1 MFLESRRRPL
11 RRLARLS
18 WAAALA
24 ASFAS
29 TSHANDW
36 KAANDEVGAF
46 GRGHADILRWEQ
58 ANTPAR
64 PDGALPRGE
73 PWTLEQA
80 VAAAMRTRPDLLATR
95 GMSALELVQLR
106 VDARAFALEVERA
119 WIRAI
124 AAQQAAAYQR
134 EVLEAAEAGAELA
147 QRMLRVGNWSAA
159 RQMREE
165 LALLD
170 AQAQALAARHAAT
183 TALADLARLLPSAGG
198 DRLMALDELAR
209 HLPPR
214 LPAQPPA
221 LAAWQAG
228 TPPDVAALEQ
238 QALLAHPRWS
248 LLAADAERQERGLSA
263 WSRQALG
270 QTIDDAVTAA
280 QGTWPATIGAAQPW
294 PHAWDKAARDRA
306 EADAL
311 ERRIRADVRVAVS
324 AWVTAQTLAQDTL
337 QDVQRLQAALEED
350 MVQRYNGMLKS
361 TWDVLA
367 SARERVRAVNAALQ
381 AQRDAWLAHAE
392 LQAVLAGLP
401 YTGGAPGADTGVANA
416 AAKGH

>member
-1 MFLESRRRPL
+1 MSIEPCRRPL
-11 RRLARLS
+11 RRLARLP

-24 ASFAS
+24 ASLAS
-29 TSHANDW
+29 VSHANDW
-36 KAANDEVGAF
+36 KSANDEVGAF
-46 GRGHADILRWEQ
+46 TRGHADILRWERANAPAQ
-58 ANTPAR
+58 APSTP
-64 PDGALPRGE
+64 PQGE
-73 PWTLEQA
+73 PWTLEQV

-95 GMSALELVQLR
+95 GMSALERAQLR
-106 VDARAFALEVERA
+106 VDARAFALQAERA
-119 WIRAI
+119 WIRAV

-134 EVLEAAEAGAELA
+134 QVLEAAEAGAELA

-159 RQMREE
+159 RQMQEE
-165 LALLD
+165 LTLLD

-183 TALADLARLLPSAGG
+183 AALADLARLLPPPAGG
-198 DRLMALDELAR
+198 ERLLALDQVAR

-214 LPAQPPA
+214 LPALSGSTA
-221 LAAWQAG
+221 
-228 TPPDVAALEQ
+228 PDVPALEQ

-248 LLAADAERQERGLSA
+248 LMAADAERQERGLSA
-263 WSRQALG
+263 AARENIA
-270 QTIDDAVTAA
+270 QTIDGAVVSA
-280 QGTWPATIGAAQPW
+280 QGVWPATIGATQVW

-311 ERRIRADVRVAVS
+311 ERRIRADVQVAVS
-324 AWVTAQTLAQDTL
+324 SWLAAQALAQGTL
-337 QDVQRLQAALEED
+337 QEVQRVQAALEED

-367 SARERVRAVNAALQ
+367 SARDRVRAVNAALQ

-401 YTGGAPGADTGVANA
+401 YTGSAPGADTGVANA